1 MRRHAPLRWP
11 TTQPPQVRDDG
22 IVHLVG
28 TAGTRE
34 LPLRYAVPNV
44 ELAYASTAYGAQGET
59 TRTAHLALSE
69 NTGAAS
75 AYVAMT
81 RGREANTAHLVA
93 EDLQDARQ
101 QWTLTFAR
109 NRTDLGPAH
118 AARLA
123 AQEAAKYEPYVEPH
137 HLNNY
142 DDPAPVSRRRPE
154 PIPTFSRRPGAGPGI
169 GF

>member
-1 MRRHAPLRWP
+1 M
-11 TTQPPQVRDDG
+11 
-22 IVHLVG
+22 HLVG

-34 LPLRYAVPNV
+34 LPPRYAVLNI
-44 ELAYASTAYGAQGET
+44 ELAYASTDDGAQGET
-59 TRTAHLALSE
+59 TRTTHLALGE
-69 NTGAAS
+69 HTGAAS

-93 EDLQDARQ
+93 GDLEDTRQ

-109 NRTDLGPAH
+109 TRTDLGPAH

-123 AQEAAKYEPYVEPH
+123 AQAAAKYAPYVEPH
-137 HLNNY
+137 HLDNY
-142 DDPAPVSRRRPE
+142 DDPAPVYRRGPE
-154 PIPTFSRRPGAGPGI
+154 PPPALSPSPEAGQGI

>member
-1 MRRHAPLRWP
+1 MRDYG
-11 TTQPPQVRDDG
+11 TM
-22 IVHLVG
+22 HLVG
-28 TAGTRE
+28 TAGTRK
-34 LPLRYAVPNV
+34 LPHRYAVQYV

-59 TRTAHLALSE
+59 TRTDHLALSE
-69 NTGAAS
+69 HTGAAS

-123 AQEAAKYEPYVEPH
+123 TQAAAKYESYVEPH
-137 HLNNY
+137 HLDHY

-154 PIPTFSRRPGAGPGI
+154 PIPTFSRPPGAGTGI